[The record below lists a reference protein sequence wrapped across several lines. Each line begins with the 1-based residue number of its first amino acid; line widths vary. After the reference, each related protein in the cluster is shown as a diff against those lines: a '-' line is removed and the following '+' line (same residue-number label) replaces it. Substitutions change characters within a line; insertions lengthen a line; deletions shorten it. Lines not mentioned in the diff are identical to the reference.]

1 MVRTGGGVDLLP
13 DNLLPLAVELYWRVS
28 VKALCMNDPLQLFG
42 FTTAPLEL
50 VSFVLALITVSLSI
64 RQNHWSWLFSI
75 ISSATYAV
83 VFFQA
88 KLYGDSGLQIFF
100 IALSIW
106 GWYQWLRGSSTHS
119 VLAVSRLSQRG
130 WLLSG
135 IAWVVGFVVL
145 SAFLQRYTDTDVPHA
160 DGLLTAGSLLGQWL
174 LSRKKLENWLVWVI
188 VDLLYVGLYLYK
200 GLTLTALLYGVF
212 VLMALAGWR
221 AWRKLP

>member
-1 MVRTGGGVDLLP
+1 
-13 DNLLPLAVELYWRVS
+13 
-28 VKALCMNDPLQLFG
+28 MNDPLQLFG

-75 ISSATYAV
+75 VSSATYAV

-88 KLYGDSGLQIFF
+88 KLYGDSGLQIVF

-119 VLAVSRLSQRG
+119 VLAVSRLSRRG
-130 WLLSG
+130 WVLSG
-135 IAWVVGFVVL
+135 IAWLAGFVVL
-145 SAFLQRYTDTDVPHA
+145 SVFLQRFTDTDVPHA
-160 DGLLTAGSLLGQWL
+160 DGLLTAGSLLGQCL
-174 LSRKKLENWLVWVI
+174 LSRKKLENWLVWII
-188 VDLLYVGLYLYK
+188 VDALYVGLYLYK